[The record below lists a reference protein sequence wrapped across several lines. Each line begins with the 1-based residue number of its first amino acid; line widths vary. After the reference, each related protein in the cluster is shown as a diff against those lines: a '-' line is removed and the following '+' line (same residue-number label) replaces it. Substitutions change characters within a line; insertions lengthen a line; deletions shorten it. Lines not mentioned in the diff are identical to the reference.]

1 MSMEQ
6 HTVALQELL
15 KNNLLF
21 HILIENEV
29 RQTPFGQLTFNV
41 MLKDGVVQIETLNL
55 VRSRRRKYK
64 LTGDNENDTM

>member
-1 MSMEQ
+1 MEQ